1 MFKVLDPIT
10 ANAIETTTNQ
20 VSAAR
25 DLVRNGI
32 GQDASFKV
40 VCLPGVA
47 LGAVDCR
54 VRFVEG
60 SSSTCVSFRIEVEQA
75 RLTSDI
81 SEVEGRA
88 AADERD
94 RAFKAIFVDVAEDDP
109 SEPAISNAARVS
121 GTPVQYREVVPCR
134 HWSDRFATFAP

>member
-10 ANAIETTTNQ
+10 ANAIEATTNHA
-20 VSAAR
+20 SAAR
-25 DLVRNGI
+25 GFVRNGI
-32 GQDASFKV
+32 EQDAIFKV
-40 VCLPGVA
+40 MCLPGVA
-47 LGAVDCR
+47 PGAVDCR

-60 SSSTCVSFRIEVEQA
+60 SSSTCVSFRIEVEEA
-75 RLTSDI
+75 RVTSDM

-94 RAFKAIFVDVAEDDP
+94 RAFKAIFDNVAEDDP

-121 GTPVQYREVVPCR
+121 GTPVQYREVAPGR
-134 HWSDRFATFAP
+134 HWSDHSPTFAP